1 MNSPL
6 ALNISRFIVLV
17 LLQVVLFNNINFL
30 GYLNPLV
37 YILFIILYPIKEKRA
52 PFLFTAFLLG
62 LCIDFFSDSGGINA
76 AACVAIAYT
85 RPLILRLAFGNNYE
99 FQATVISKTPI
110 AQQLTYVVL
119 LILIHHLVL
128 FSLDFFSFTH
138 TLAIIKRTLATSL
151 FTLVLCMIIISLF
164 STKK

>member
-6 ALNISRFIVLV
+6 ILHISRFLVLV

-30 GYLNPLV
+30 GYINPLV
-37 YILFIILYPIKEKRA
+37 YILFVILYPIKEKRA
-52 PFLFTAFLLG
+52 PFLITAFFLG
-62 LCIDFFSDSGGINA
+62 LCIDIFSDSGGINA
-76 AACVAIAYT
+76 AACVTIAYV
-85 RPLILRLAFGNNYE
+85 RPLILRLSFGNNYE

-110 AQQLTYVVL
+110 AQQLTYVAL

-138 TLAIIKRTLATSL
+138 TLAIIKKTLATGL